1 MTWPEIVDLVCKVLR
16 NLVVLAGSVAAL
28 FGSIAA
34 WRGVSAWRKQLIGQD
49 AYNLA
54 KRLLTSIFQLE
65 KAIKRFRS
73 PSGPLLDL
81 TEVDTIGAELDSLFL
96 EAQVQWKPE
105 FLAEAKK
112 GLVACTNE
120 LRLQVSMF
128 EELSERNRGD
138 QEQEVFK
145 EANRVRYGRV
155 DGKHD
160 DFSAK
165 VEKTV
170 LALAEKL
177 RPHLK
182 I

>member
-1 MTWPEIVDLVCKVLR
+1 MTWPERIEFVCGVLTSIG
-16 NLVVLAGSVAAL
+16 VLIAGL
-28 FGSIAA
+28 AA

-54 KRLLTSIFQLE
+54 KRLLTSLFQLE
-65 KAIKRFRS
+65 KAIKRYRS
-73 PSGPLLDL
+73 PSGGPVDL

-120 LRLQVSMF
+120 LRFQVSMF

-145 EANRVRYGRV
+145 EANSVRYGRV
-155 DGKHD
+155 VRKHD

-165 VEKTV
+165 VEKAV

-177 RPHLK
+177 RPQLK